1 MSRIVLISL
10 KSHTLTGKAPSYGGY
25 SWRVI
30 LSKKLVAAMPRY
42 EYRELSCERQRGIT
56 MKNDDEIIRLENLE
70 KTYYL
75 ETLEV
80 PVLKGIDISI
90 RCGEFV
96 GIMGVSGSGKSTM
109 LNILGLLDVPTSG
122 KYFLDGAEVKNFSD
136 NHLAEL
142 RNAKIGFIF
151 QSFNLSPH
159 LTVEQNI
166 EMPMVYAE
174 IPRRIRRKRAR
185 DLAQSVGLGH
195 RLGHRPRELSG
206 GECQRIAIARALG
219 NSPSYLLADEPT
231 GNLDEKTS
239 DEIIKLFQ
247 KLHREDKTT
256 IVMVTHNP
264 ELSHIFD
271 RVIHLRDGR
280 VEGEEG
286 IVESGM

>member
-1 MSRIVLISL
+1 M
-10 KSHTLTGKAPSYGGY
+10 
-25 SWRVI
+25 
-30 LSKKLVAAMPRY
+30 LS
-42 EYRELSCERQRGIT
+42 RELQCVNIMT
-56 MKNDDEIIRLENLE
+56 IDNEIIRLEKLE

-75 ETLEV
+75 ESLEV
-80 PVLKGIDISI
+80 PVLKGIDMSIS
-90 RCGEFV
+90 RGEFI

-109 LNILGLLDVPTSG
+109 LNILGLLDVPTGG
-122 KYFLDGAEVKNFSD
+122 KYFLDGDEVKNFSD
-136 NHLAEL
+136 NSLANL

-174 IPRRIRRKRAR
+174 MPRRVRRKRAR
-185 DLAQSVGLGH
+185 DLAERVGLGH

-219 NSPSYLLADEPT
+219 NSPAYLLADEPT

-239 DEIIKLFQ
+239 GEILALFQ
-247 KLHREDKTT
+247 ELHSEHNTT

-264 ELSHIFD
+264 ELEPTFD

-280 VEGEEG
+280 V
-286 IVESGM
+286 V